1 MKAEV
6 TIVPMTPRHL
16 ERVLEIEKASF
27 SSPWS
32 KRIFYQEL
40 AGNPYATYVVAMAGE
55 ELVGYAGIWL
65 VLDEAHVTNI
75 AVSPQWRRRGV
86 ARQLLDHLL
95 RVAYSQGARGA
106 TLEVRK
112 SNAVARNLYASLGF
126 AAVGV
131 RKEYDTD
138 NKEDAVIMWLRDLSA
153 YFERKEQADG

>member
-1 MKAEV
+1 
-6 TIVPMTPRHL
+6 
-16 ERVLEIEKASF
+16 
-27 SSPWS
+27 
-32 KRIFYQEL
+32 
-40 AGNPYATYVVAMAGE
+40 
-55 ELVGYAGIWL
+55 
-65 VLDEAHVTNI
+65 
-75 AVSPQWRRRGV
+75 V

-131 RKEYDTD
+131 RKEYYTD